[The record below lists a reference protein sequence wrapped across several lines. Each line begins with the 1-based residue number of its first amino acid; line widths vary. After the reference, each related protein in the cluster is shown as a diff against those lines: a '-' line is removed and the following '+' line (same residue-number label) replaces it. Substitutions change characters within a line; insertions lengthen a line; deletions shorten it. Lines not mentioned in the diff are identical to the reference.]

1 MLFWLPSGLQR
12 HRLKYV
18 ASRSFMYC
26 VCNEFLLN
34 EKGLCLFVCFCWPG
48 FPAPFNWPDYLEATG
63 SIAVPDECFS
73 KVCRPTCRYSCC
85 YVVTLLYTDY
95 QLQIVYLLQ
104 ECVMV
109 TDGLA
114 KLPDCFTADIC
125 RYVDLFSLS
134 FLSPFLFIF
143 YICTLCM
150 IALIIIIIGSFAVSV

>member
-1 MLFWLPSGLQR
+1 M
-12 HRLKYV
+12 
-18 ASRSFMYC
+18 
-26 VCNEFLLN
+26 
-34 EKGLCLFVCFCWPG
+34 
-48 FPAPFNWPDYLEATG
+48 
-63 SIAVPDECFS
+63 
-73 KVCRPTCRYSCC
+73 
-85 YVVTLLYTDY
+85 TLLYTDY
-95 QLQIVYLLQ
+95 QLQIAYLLQ